1 MLGGHFKRSPEGLE
15 ASLAAFPGAMQGWG
29 AVRGV
34 DRRHPEEIQDSWMSL
49 YFLEE
54 KRWRQQGH
62 RSRDDFWSG
71 WLNYKEP
78 PSLQGPVATGFQ
90 TERTQNMG
98 LPGPHPSQP
107 ARLPH
112 LQGPTPPRVP
122 ISLPPLHSIPMR
134 KTKVSGPGKE
144 AYITQDG
151 EESPIWGGGMGGAG
165 RETNQMAVAQL
176 YLLPHVFGSPS
187 CSVPRAVLSLLLCAS
202 GPVCHLSDPQSPP
215 LQREGN
221 RN

>member
-1 MLGGHFKRSPEGLE
+1 
-15 ASLAAFPGAMQGWG
+15 MQGWG

-122 ISLPPLHSIPMR
+122 ISLPTLHSIPMR

-151 EESPIWGGGMGGAG
+151 EESPIWGGGGWGEPGGRQIRWQWPNFISFPMSLGLHLVLCPELSSAS
-165 RETNQMAVAQL
+165 
-176 YLLPHVFGSPS
+176 Y
-187 CSVPRAVLSLLLCAS
+187 CVPRGQSVTSLTLSLLLCKGKVTEIS
-202 GPVCHLSDPQSPP
+202 KQGC
-215 LQREGN
+215 
-221 RN
+221 

>member
-122 ISLPPLHSIPMR
+122 ISLPTLHSIPMR

-151 EESPIWGGGMGGAG
+151 EESPIWGGGDGGS
-165 RETNQMAVAQL
+165 REGDKSDGSGPTL
-176 YLLPHVFGSPS
+176 SPS
-187 CSVPRAVLSLLLCAS
+187 PCLWVSILFCAQSCPQPLTVCLGASLS
-202 GPVCHLSDPQSPP
+202 P
-215 LQREGN
+215 L
-221 RN
+221 